1 MKFIGRNHNSMQAEI
16 IRVDNFNCLGLRYT
30 DTVPRRE
37 LNEEKFLEVIA
48 RSIVIP
54 ILSNFFNPA
63 SCSRFT
69 RLVLLVWNRG
79 TKAATT
85 VKDIIM
91 GVAIHTWVAGVF
103 KCIEW
108 VDD

>member
-1 MKFIGRNHNSMQAEI
+1 MQAEI
-16 IRVDNFNCLGLRYT
+16 IRVDNFNCLGLKYA
-30 DTVPRRE
+30 DTVPRCE
-37 LNEEKFLEVIA
+37 LKEEKVLEVIA

-54 ILSNFFNPA
+54 ILSNFSIRQVVA
-63 SCSRFT
+63 DIA

-79 TKAATT
+79 TKATTT

-103 KCIEW
+103 KCINW

>member
-1 MKFIGRNHNSMQAEI
+1 MQAEI
-16 IRVDNFNCLGLRYT
+16 IRVDNFNCLGLKYT

-54 ILSNFFNPA
+54 ILSNFSIRQVVA
-63 SCSRFT
+63 DIA

-79 TKAATT
+79 TKGCHNG
-85 VKDIIM
+85 KRYHNGCSHSYLGCRSIQM
-91 GVAIHTWVAGVF
+91 H
-103 KCIEW
+103 
-108 VDD
+108 